1 MAAISNSRLYK
12 TRISTAKDNQVYSI
26 VIKQLFFNYI
36 TCLLYIQLLSLLYIL
51 EISDITVHSQ
61 KIGISVSRFQHQPL
75 YFHFQLVVLCLLL
88 LNQCT
93 TSHL

>member
-1 MAAISNSRLYK
+1 MAATSISRLHK

-36 TCLLYIQLLSLLYIL
+36 TCLLYIQLLSLMYIL

-61 KIGISVSRFQHQPL
+61 KI
-75 YFHFQLVVLCLLL
+75 
-88 LNQCT
+88 
-93 TSHL
+93 